1 MTIKEAMKGVSTQEQ
16 ERRMGV
22 VERMNILW
30 VKAQKCDDEAKVKRI
45 NKQIKQMARQEQ
57 RWMKNVAFFLY

>member
-30 VKAQKCDDEAKVKRI
+30 VKAQKCEDEAKVKRI

>member
-30 VKAQKCDDEAKVKRI
+30 VKAQKCEDEAKVKRI
-45 NKQIKQMARQEQ
+45 NKQIKLMARQEQ
-57 RWMKNVAFFLY
+57 FWMKNIAFFLY